1 MTPQAVEFALG
12 AALAYV
18 ALLFGVAWLGDQRAR
33 RGFFGWLRSPLVY
46 TLSISVYCTS
56 WTFYGAVGS
65 AVRGGLEFA
74 TIYLGPT
81 LVFVGWWLFLRKLV
95 RIGRTQRIT
104 SIADLISSRY
114 GKSEALGALVTLIAV
129 AAATP
134 YIALQ
139 LKAVTTSYQV
149 IAGLPLDDLDAR
161 VGFWVALGMAAFTIL
176 FGTRNVDANERHHG
190 VVAAIALEALV
201 KLAALLAVGSFVVF
215 GLWDGPAH
223 LFADAPPGFLKGDV
237 VFGPRWVTLI
247 VLSAAAIVCLP
258 RQFQVIVVENENE
271 RHLATAAWLF
281 PTYLLLSCVFI
292 LPIAIGGL
300 TLMPEGADPDMFV
313 LTLPLMADKDG
324 LALLVFLG
332 GFSSATSMVIVASIA
347 LSTMVS
353 NHIVAP
359 LALRLSRD
367 RTRTSGDVRRL
378 LLISRRA
385 AIATILLL
393 GFLYFRVG
401 GQSDALAAIGLIA
414 FVGVAQFLPSL
425 IGGLYWPL
433 ANRRGALLGLCGGF
447 VVWVYALALPSLGD
461 GGPLS
466 AAVLRDGPWG
476 IAALRPQALL
486 GLEGLDP
493 LVHATF
499 WSLAVN
505 TLLFVLG
512 ALSREP
518 RPLEWLQGTRFVN
531 VFRGGADAG
540 ERPQFQRAATSE
552 DLFILAQRIL
562 GAEPARDLFDAF
574 AERQGVAKGLPRP
587 TEDLIVDLE
596 RRLAGSVGAASA
608 RAMVSQIS
616 GGEVVSI
623 DELVSIADE
632 TARIMRTSQALERK
646 SAELEETAR
655 QLREANAQLREMDRQ
670 KDDFLSQV
678 SHEVRTPMTAIRS
691 FAEILRYTE
700 NLESDQAR
708 RFVAIIHDECI
719 RLTRLLDDILDL
731 RVVEQGEIPV
741 SMNTVDPD
749 MVLDRTLEACEGW
762 SGDVTVRTERLGRA
776 ENLLVQADPDRLRQ
790 VFINLVSNAVRH
802 NDKDVVVITVDS
814 RQRDGVYEATITDNG
829 PGVPDDARDRIFS
842 LFSASWTRAAG
853 RGAGLGLAISKGI
866 MHRMGG
872 DLTLD
877 PPSDDDGGMGG
888 GACFRVTLPAVSPT
902 TTAGEVPPMQ
912 MSPMQMPPMQMSM
925 SGPSVPETPVG

>member
-1 MTPQAVEFALG
+1 MTPQAVEFALV

-18 ALLFGVAWLGDQRAR
+18 ALLFGVAYLGDQRAR
-33 RGFFGWLRSPLVY
+33 RGSFAWLRSSLVY

-65 AVRGGLEFA
+65 AARGGLEFA

-104 SIADLISSRY
+104 SIADLISSRF
-114 GKSEALGALVTLIAV
+114 GKSEALGALVTIIAV

-149 IAGLPLDDLDAR
+149 IAGLPLDNLDVR
-161 VGFWVALGMAAFTIL
+161 VGFWVAVGMAAFTIL

-201 KLAALLAVGSFVVF
+201 KLVALLAVGGFVVF
-215 GLWDGPAH
+215 GLWDNPAA
-223 LFADAPPGFLKGDV
+223 LFAAVPPDFLASDE
-237 VFGPRWVTLI
+237 VFGPRWITLI

-271 RHLATAAWLF
+271 RHLATASWLF

-292 LPIAIGGL
+292 LPVAISGM

-313 LTLPLMADKDG
+313 LTIPLAAEADW

-332 GFSSATSMVIVASIA
+332 GFSSATSMIIVSSIA

-359 LALRLSRD
+359 LALRLSRR

-378 LLISRRA
+378 LLTSRRA
-385 AIATILLL
+385 AIGTILLF
-393 GFLYFRVG
+393 GFLYFQG
-401 GQSDALAAIGLIA
+401 SAQSDALAAIGLIA
-414 FVGVAQFLPSL
+414 FVGVAQFLPSV

-433 ANRRGALLGLCGGF
+433 ANKRGALWGLCGGF
-447 VVWVYALALPSLGD
+447 LTWMYTLAVPSLGEAS
-461 GGPLS
+461 PLG

-476 IAALRPQALL
+476 LTALRPQALL
-486 GLEGLDP
+486 GLDGWDP

-499 WSLAVN
+499 WSLLVN
-505 TLLFVLG
+505 VLLLVLG
-512 ALSREP
+512 SLSREP
-518 RPLEWLQGTRFVN
+518 KPLEWLQATRFVD

-540 ERPQFQRAATSE
+540 ERPQFQRPATSE

-574 AERQGVAKGLPRP
+574 ARRQGIAKGLPRP
-587 TEDLIVDLE
+587 TEDLVGDLE

-608 RAMVSQIS
+608 RAMVSQIA
-616 GGEVVSI
+616 GREVISI

-646 SAELEETAR
+646 SAELEVTAR
-655 QLREANAQLREMDRQ
+655 RLREANDQLRELDRQ

-700 NLESDQAR
+700 TLDSDQAR

-741 SMNTVDPD
+741 SMDTIDPD
-749 MVLDRTLEACEGW
+749 AVLDRTLDACEGL
-762 SGDVTVRTERLGRA
+762 SGEVPVRTVRRA
-776 ENLLVQADPDRLRQ
+776 RATGARVRADPDRLRQ
-790 VFINLVSNAVRH
+790 VFINLLSNAVRH
-802 NDKDVVVITVDS
+802 NDKAVVTITVDS
-814 RQRDGVYEATITDNG
+814 RDRDGVYEATITDNG
-829 PGVPDDARDRIFS
+829 PGVPDDARERIFS

-853 RGAGLGLAISKGI
+853 KGAGLGLAISRGI

-872 DLTLD
+872 ELTLE
-877 PPSDDDGGMGG
+877 PADGDGD
-888 GACFRVTLPAVSPT
+888 GARFRVTLPMEVSARQT
-902 TTAGEVPPMQ
+902 RAE
-912 MSPMQMPPMQMSM
+912 MP
-925 SGPSVPETPVG
+925 GLPV